1 MNAAPHLLGVT
12 LVVTTVGSAVGGA
25 PTLGQTPGASDTAA
39 VDHSALVLWA
49 QPPGAT
55 QGLTWALDQDAAQAA
70 EDDRWSFAG
79 TAKWATLAVS
89 AGAAAYGFSLN
100 SQADEIFARVEES
113 CLENPDRC
121 EGRNPDG
128 SFTDEELESLYQDT
142 LDKDRQAR
150 AALLVGQVALA
161 ASVVFFIIDLTD
173 RSPPNVPYDP
183 PVTVEV
189 GPGPDGAF
197 VVGARLRLGSWA
209 P

>member
-1 MNAAPHLLGVT
+1 MRPARSLWALT
-12 LVVTTVGSAVGGA
+12 LALTSVGA
-25 PTLGQTPGASDTAA
+25 PASGASAAVQAPGAHGAA
-39 VDHSALVLWA
+39 VALGAMTPWHPL
-49 QPPGAT
+49 PGEVA
-55 QGLTWALDQDAAQAA
+55 GRAWALDQEAA
-70 EDDRWSFAG
+70 EAPDDDRWSFAG

-89 AGAAAYGFSLN
+89 AGAAAFGFSLN
-100 SQADEIFARVEES
+100 SQADEIFTQVEES
-113 CLENPDRC
+113 CLEDPARC

-128 SFTDEELESLYQDT
+128 SFTDEELEGLYQDT

-150 AALLVGQVALA
+150 AALLVSQVALA

-189 GPGPDGAF
+189 GPQPDGAI
-197 VVGARLRLGSWA
+197 VVGARIRLGSWA